1 VKISISSFALGAFAA
16 FSLSLLAATK
26 PKDPSAAARAAI
38 EKLHQ
43 QDIAATLSRDPKALG
58 ELWDNDAV
66 VMEPG
71 SPAFVGKAQ
80 ISAENAKEFSKHP
93 EVRILSYRPDFRD
106 LQICGDW
113 AFEWGTFTGTY
124 RASPNAPTET
134 LNAKLLRIMKRQAD
148 GSWKF
153 SRVMWNTSE
162 PERPSAGAH
171 H

>member
-1 VKISISSFALGAFAA
+1 MKNSISSFALGVFAA
-16 FSLSLLAATK
+16 YSLSLFAAAN
-26 PKDPSAAARAAI
+26 PKEPSATVRAAI

-58 ELWDNDAV
+58 ELWDDDAV
-66 VMEPG
+66 VMQPG
-71 SPAFVGKAQ
+71 SPAIVGKAR
-80 ISAENAKEFSKHP
+80 IFADNAKEFSEHP

-124 RASPNAPTET
+124 RASPNARTET

-153 SRVMWNTSE
+153 SRVMWNTAE
-162 PERPSAGAH
+162 PERRSEEAH

>member
-1 VKISISSFALGAFAA
+1 MKSSILSFALGIMTALS
-16 FSLSLLAATK
+16 FSLLGAAI
-26 PKDPSAAARAAI
+26 PEEGSAADRAAI

-43 QDIAATLSRDPKALG
+43 QDIAAMLSRDPKALA
-58 ELWDNDAV
+58 ELWDDDAV
-66 VMEPG
+66 VMQPG
-71 SPAFVGKAQ
+71 SPAIVGKAR
-80 ISAENAKEFSKHP
+80 ISADNAKEFSEHP
-93 EVRILSYRPDFRD
+93 DVRILSYRPDFRD

-153 SRVMWNTSE
+153 SRVMWNTAE
-162 PERPSAGAH
+162 PERRSEEAH